1 MKCKAKRKP
10 FVLNLDE
17 RVFAEVRELASSRN
31 RSITSWLRDAVSEKL
46 ACEKEDLRFSEIRSS
61 YASLNED
68 GREWLRSS
76 AVLAT
81 NHEEMKE
88 GEK

>member
-1 MKCKAKRKP
+1 MKCRVKRKP

-17 RVFAEVRELASSRN
+17 PVFAEVRELANSKDL
-31 RSITSWLRDAVSEKL
+31 SITSWLRDAVAEKL
-46 ACEKEDLRFSEIRSS
+46 AYENDDARFSEIRNS
-61 YASLNED
+61 YMKLNEE

-76 AVLAT
+76 AILAT
-81 NHEEMKE
+81 NHEEMKD

>member
-17 RVFAEVRELASSRN
+17 PVFAEVRKLAGSKD

-46 ACEKEDLRFSEIRSS
+46 VCEKEDSRFSEIRSS
-61 YASLNED
+61 YANLNEE

-76 AVLAT
+76 AILAT
-81 NHEEMKE
+81 SHEEMKD